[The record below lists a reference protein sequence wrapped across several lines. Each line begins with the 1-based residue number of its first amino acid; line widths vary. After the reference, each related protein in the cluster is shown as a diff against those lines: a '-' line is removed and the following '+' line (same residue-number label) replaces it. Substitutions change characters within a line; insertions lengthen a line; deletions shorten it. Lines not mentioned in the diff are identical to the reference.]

1 MNVVCTYYDIENNS
15 VIHPITP
22 STCTFKDTERLNS
35 ELGEEKKDATRKYTS
50 ALSNNIKGSS
60 SFFSSS
66 SFLPKDIERK
76 HDDDTI
82 SFLGDQPNHR
92 LNILLKY
99 TKMCCNC
106 KLLLCLLRRSV
117 TISTR
122 AESEKERRNGR
133 Q

>member
-60 SFFSSS
+60 SFF
-66 SFLPKDIERK
+66 
-76 HDDDTI
+76 
-82 SFLGDQPNHR
+82 
-92 LNILLKY
+92 
-99 TKMCCNC
+99 
-106 KLLLCLLRRSV
+106 LLLLFS
-117 TISTR
+117 S
-122 AESEKERRNGR
+122 
-133 Q
+133 